1 MWAAQYDRIKKP
13 VDILGRLGHCCNYNK
28 VQEIE
33 TAQAELAERM
43 ISLQHPLPLIP
54 VDAAGKAPTIFW
66 WDNFDCKT
74 ETKEGSIHTCHGV
87 AFQEESDRCTER
99 DETLE
104 VPVSKKRTVS
114 VEAQELKRVK
124 VIPHKEPLPFDS
136 IPTNTN
142 NDESASQILLCWKVL
157 RRSYSEGTQEI
168 ARFVDWVAPCF
179 GRNNS

>member
-1 MWAAQYDRIKKP
+1 MSLIQSASDLPWPPTVETLLSEEHQP
-13 VDILGRLGHCCNYNK
+13 PENLTNCLTPRLGHCCNYNK

-33 TAQAELAERM
+33 TAQAELTERM

-74 ETKEGSIHTCHGV
+74 ETKEGSIHTCN
-87 AFQEESDRCTER
+87 R

-114 VEAQELKRVK
+114 VEVQELKKVK
-124 VIPHKEPLPFDS
+124 VIPHKEPPPFDS
-136 IPTNTN
+136 ILPIPT
-142 NDESASQILLCWKVL
+142 
-157 RRSYSEGTQEI
+157 
-168 ARFVDWVAPCF
+168 
-179 GRNNS
+179 